1 MSIEDDYTQWAQDGE
16 VLAQIGRSL
25 FPQRRT
31 VSVRIPRDLAAAAVE
46 GWERDDSGG
55 NLPSP
60 ESPEQSATRD
70 RGASLALIG
79 LASQQGGVEDGGEVV
94 VDLDAWF
101 VGNALNAA
109 DQDDL
114 LKDLINAPSGSDG
127 T

>member
-1 MSIEDDYTQWAQDGE
+1 MSIENDYTQWAEDGQ

-31 VSVRIPRDLAAAAVE
+31 ISVRIPRHLAAAAVQ
-46 GWERDDSGG
+46 GWERGDSGG

-60 ESPEQSATRD
+60 ESPEQSVTRD

-79 LASQQGGVEDGGEVV
+79 LAIQQCGVEDGEDVV

-109 DQDDL
+109 DQEDL
-114 LKDLINAPSGSDG
+114 LKDLINPPSP
-127 T
+127 